1 MLNQYR
7 RSHGSLHRRS
17 RRRPPFG
24 QRWFRPRAI
33 WQWAFWIGI
42 LVGSGGIATA
52 ARAEPAR
59 PALREMAPFCPV
71 NPPTGEAVERNL
83 TADRRD
89 EDDRRREEVLDL
101 LEEVHLRVEQVVD
114 PLHRIAIQ
122 AKAAGLLWEFD
133 PALARSRF
141 ESLRTWI
148 EQQSAETFPRDRARA
163 ELLRALFPRDAALA
177 RSWLTLILD
186 PPGRA
191 ARGPESVTADS
202 QPTSK
207 SLEARLEGQTP
218 DLRTLNQLA
227 DRLLEVDAALAGE
240 VLGASFERGYS
251 YPAHA
256 ALRRLSQQDPSQGA
270 RLARQLLAQLPA
282 YLVSEALTAAQFLF
296 EFAFPTPLS
305 GSSPGA
311 SSREIQSLYL
321 ASARQVLQRSLALPS
336 GPFSSPREQQAW
348 EVNQALLGI
357 ILDVFGEGQF
367 SPQDRA
373 TLDRLEASL
382 PPPLQGFRQVVRTRR
397 DTHLSTPSP
406 SGKGADSAQM
416 GGESRLLDRVGH
428 ALSKGDLAGAKEI
441 LRQME
446 NTPQEKDSRPLVEQ
460 LVLHASVRDTIAKGQ
475 LAAALPLIKSL
486 RDPFQRAALLGNLIR
501 SVREA
506 PEPQFA
512 LHLTDMLRAE
522 TAGFPCSPQK
532 ILLILPLVPL
542 ANPWDLIEESISCI
556 NMLPAVEAQLF
567 PLDTFQSP
575 FRYLAKDSWP
585 QTLEAI
591 STIRSPALELLAR
604 LAASEGVLLPSRLE
618 LQPKQKESSDGKH
631 DR

>member
-1 MLNQYR
+1 MLNPYQC
-7 RSHGSLHRRS
+7 SLGSLPRRS

-24 QRWFRPRAI
+24 QRWFRPRGI
-33 WQWAFWIGI
+33 WQSAFWIGV
-42 LVGSGGIATA
+42 LVGSAWIGTV

-59 PALREMAPFCPV
+59 PTLREMVRFCPV
-71 NPPTGEAVERNL
+71 DPPTGEVVERNL
-83 TADRRD
+83 PADRRN

-101 LEEVHLRVEQVVD
+101 LEEVHLRAEQVVD
-114 PLHRIAIQ
+114 PLHRIAIR

-148 EQQSAETFPRDRARA
+148 EQQSTETFPRDRARA
-163 ELLRALFPRDAALA
+163 ELLRSLFPRDAQLA
-177 RSWLTLILD
+177 RTWLALMLD
-186 PPGRA
+186 AAGHSAQGPDVAANDPLPPF
-191 ARGPESVTADS
+191 
-202 QPTSK
+202 K

-227 DRLLEVDAALAGE
+227 DRLLEVDTALAGE

-282 YLVSEALTAAQFLF
+282 YPAAEALTAAQFLF
-296 EFAFPTPLS
+296 ESAFPTPLS

-311 SSREIQSLYL
+311 STRDIQPLYL
-321 ASARQVLQRSLALPS
+321 ASARKVLQRSLALPS

-357 ILDVFGEGQF
+357 ILDVFGEGHF
-367 SPQDRA
+367 SAQDRA
-373 TLDRLEASL
+373 TLAQLEASL

-397 DTHLSTPSP
+397 EAHLSSPSP
-406 SGKGADSAQM
+406 SGKAADHAQV

-428 ALSKGDLAGAKEI
+428 ALSKGDLAGAREI

-446 NTPQEKDSRPLVEQ
+446 NTSQEKDSRPLVEQ
-460 LVLHASVRDTIAKGQ
+460 LILHASVRDTIAKGQ
-475 LAAALPLIKSL
+475 LAAALPLIQSL

-512 LHLTDMLRAE
+512 LHLSNMLRAE

-542 ANPWDLIEESISCI
+542 ATPWDLLEESISCI
-556 NMLPAVEAQLF
+556 NTLPTVEGQLF
-567 PLDTFQSP
+567 SLDTFQSP

-618 LQPKQKESSDGKH
+618 PQPKQKESSDGNH